1 MRSKRLRNSPPRPS
15 SPLTLCSRSF
25 FSRDQE
31 ATLRSY
37 ENALS
42 VPYKRAHV
50 SDGWKKDLNLPLSSL
65 SESTDNKLNQTNIS
79 RHASDEYIKVHIF
92 ELRRMIEDMVDHR
105 SCAHNKSSLKIKA

>member
-1 MRSKRLRNSPPRPS
+1 MRSKHLRTSPPRPS
-15 SPLTLCSRSF
+15 SPLTLCSRPI

-37 ENALS
+37 GNARS

-50 SDGWKKDLNLPLSSL
+50 NEGWKKKRFQF
-65 SESTDNKLNQTNIS
+65 DNKLNQTNIS

-105 SCAHNKSSLKIKA
+105 SCAHNKSSL